1 MPTMKN
7 TVVKSVSPKS
17 VFDSC
22 ENLVDATIDWNQGDF
37 LVLDASA
44 HLLKAVS
51 GSAEDG
57 ANFCGIARCTIADG
71 KVLSPYQGTDVDAAQ
86 GFAALAGPVYGVEA
100 KCIAKTGDAFVSG
113 CPVYVSAETSTRGV
127 TSTAGSKKVIGV
139 YGGPTVASATA
150 GQEIVCLIG
159 AVYPNADCHF

>member
-86 GFAALAGPVYGVEA
+86 GSDSRRGPAARRRGPAAAVSRGAPRKDQRPEARPGAGRPVPRCGRLAP
-100 KCIAKTGDAFVSG
+100 
-113 CPVYVSAETSTRGV
+113 
-127 TSTAGSKKVIGV
+127 
-139 YGGPTVASATA
+139 
-150 GQEIVCLIG
+150 
-159 AVYPNADCHF
+159 